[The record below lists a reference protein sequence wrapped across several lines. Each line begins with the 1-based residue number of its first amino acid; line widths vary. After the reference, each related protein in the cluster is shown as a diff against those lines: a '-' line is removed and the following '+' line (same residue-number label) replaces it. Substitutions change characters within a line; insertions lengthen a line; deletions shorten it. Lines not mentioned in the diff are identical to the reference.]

1 MHSITECFTWE
12 SEMNKATNKQVDRFV
27 AMAAR
32 DPRYAANGLAILQR
46 SATTNKTSNEI
57 ADIIKETGLF
67 RYLDVIN
74 GCFVPQSN

>member
-1 MHSITECFTWE
+1 ME
-12 SEMNKATNKQVDRFV
+12 SEMNKATSKQVDRYV
-27 AMAAR
+27 SMATR
-32 DPRYAANGLAILQR
+32 DPRYAANSLAILQR
-46 SATTNKTSNEI
+46 SATTKKTANEI